1 MNSKEIR
8 EYLGRV
14 QESGMLS
21 HAYILE
27 EENGQEAEALAS
39 WFAARL
45 ECETGSGCGACE
57 ACRACSQGNH
67 PDVRRVSHE
76 KPDSIGVEEIR
87 EQLVD
92 DMPIRPYWGPYKVY
106 WIPEAEKLTV
116 QAQNALLKTLEEPPS
131 YGVILLL
138 TANADK
144 LLPTI
149 RSRGILLKLTEEERP
164 EDLLPPE
171 DRELALSL
179 VRQAGQLTVT
189 QMADG
194 AKALRERRVP
204 AAGLAALVR
213 MYLRDAMALKATGR
227 GELLRLP
234 EEQAGSRE
242 LAERLS
248 FDRLR
253 QAFEEAD
260 RMESRMLS
268 NVNYELAVELLL
280 MAMKA

>member
-1 MNSKEIR
+1 
-8 EYLGRV
+8 
-14 QESGMLS
+14 MLS

-27 EENGQEAEALAS
+27 EENGQEAETLAS

-45 ECETGSGCGACE
+45 ECEAGSGCGACA
-57 ACRACSQGNH
+57 ACRACSEGNH

-116 QAQNALLKTLEEPPS
+116 QAQNALLKTLEEPPT

-179 VRQAGQLTVT
+179 LRQAGQLTVT

-227 GELLRLP
+227 AELLRLP

-248 FDRLR
+248 FEGLR